1 MQKNNLVSKGFTLVY
16 LTNYNLIKFRMSDN
30 EKYDKKVLM
39 KSSYLNIDVTLSK
52 LPGIHPGER
61 TLSKKLYFISIKEST
76 SASAFYSLFIAVRLA
91 SMSIVKFTI
100 FPLFNVRDEEYLF
113 EYFCARSMRQYWSLG
128 NLFKFHILHV
138 DISPLRRT
146 QSCWGNDKKT
156 PKCLMLTSSSS
167 FNIK

>member
-1 MQKNNLVSKGFTLVY
+1 MVSKGFTLVY

-52 LPGIHPGER
+52 LPGIHHGER

-113 EYFCARSMRQYWSLG
+113 EYFCARSIRQY
-128 NLFKFHILHV
+128 
-138 DISPLRRT
+138 
-146 QSCWGNDKKT
+146 
-156 PKCLMLTSSSS
+156 
-167 FNIK
+167 